1 MKNQHDLAE
10 GWFRKANNDL
20 SVTKILIETET
31 AYDSACFHAQQP
43 VEKYLKGFIELK
55 GQVAPKIHTLIK
67 LNKLCLKLGV

>member
-10 GWFRKANNDL
+10 GWFRKANNAL

-31 AYDSACFHAQQP
+31 AYDSACFHAQQA

-55 GQVAPKIHTLIK
+55 GQVYSRRLKIELVRK
-67 LNKLCLKLGV
+67 RC